1 LALGNS
7 RRTMDCDLSHTKPL
21 PKYRGF
27 HSLPGSHPRQVHRMS
42 NNVLCQ
48 QSGLLL
54 GLQLGF
60 ATPYPTLSTLG
71 KPHAAQYTGRS
82 CCPLPVGFADS
93 RLIRRTE
100 STLTLLELL
109 KRPPHE
115 EGAELYLS
123 PLGGGPRILTRL
135 WIVQQRLNGVVE
147 NRQLGL
153 LVDRPDPFLAMDAVV
168 RSLVTVPT

>member
-1 LALGNS
+1 M
-7 RRTMDCDLSHTKPL
+7 RFESHKAPTKISGSP
-21 PKYRGF
+21 
-27 HSLPGSHPRQVHRMS
+27 SLPREPPQTRASYVQINPLSTVRFTTQAAARVRDPCHTY
-42 NNVLCQ
+42 
-48 QSGLLL
+48 
-54 GLQLGF
+54 F
-60 ATPYPTLSTLG
+60 TLSTLG

-100 STLTLLELL
+100 STLTLLKYS

-153 LVDRPDPFLAMDAVV
+153 LVDRPDPLLAMDPVM